1 MKILNSIVSTVAEF
15 SLFLTMKIFIA
26 VSILALLL
34 WAKEANSRNLA
45 ARPPLTKFPCT
56 THQYNA
62 CKDAS
67 KLFMRIRINVQKRQS
82 FLKLPIILNPILI
95 NCHSHSL
102 AVADTIYLQPSNSD
116 FFWCNPFFAE
126 DKCRKC
132 SPFLE
137 LTPTFRMIRDIWV
150 IHEN

>member
-1 MKILNSIVSTVAEF
+1 MKILNSIVSAVAEF
-15 SLFLTMKIFIA
+15 SLYLTMKIFIA

-34 WAKEANSRNLA
+34 WAKEANSRKLA

-102 AVADTIYLQPSNSD
+102 AVADIIYSQPLNIQDLSL
-116 FFWCNPFFAE
+116 CKPFFVQ
-126 DKCRKC
+126 KVNVHH
-132 SPFLE
+132 FLE
-137 LTPTFRMIRDIWV
+137 LTSTFRMPRAISN